1 MNDIENQNPLE
12 NNLLDNNANEPQA
25 QSDNDAQNA
34 EVELASNAFTI
45 QFLMYEM
52 QFNPLSNLIAMFI
65 ALSKVGASSA
75 VLATNNLCFNV
86 FQNLIILMLI
96 HDVFNL
102 LLKISMS
109 ISVFRANRTVT
120 SDAPRNGED
129 LNSVQREVELNLQR
143 RRAVQNLTKML
154 KFGLGVSKYLD
165 ILYFFLFFSANICY
179 FLFVNHRSCPNE
191 NEQNLLLALL
201 ILGHLWFLG
210 PLSLLIILGIF
221 SPIIPPILNCIR
233 KRKEQKKFRLLNK
246 LKVKKFSDTLPGT
259 HECSICILEY
269 ENNDDIVQ
277 LKCNPLHHFHDECI
291 KPWLKANGKCPL
303 CRMSLED
310 MYK

>member
-52 QFNPLSNLIAMFI
+52 QFNPLSNLLAMFI
-65 ALSKVGASSA
+65 ALSKVAASSA

-120 SDAPRNGED
+120 SDAPRDGED

-165 ILYFFLFFSANICY
+165 ILYFCLFFSANICY